1 MPRDTAQRRAVQSVI
16 READRPLT
24 PQEVLENAQQTVPNI
39 GVATIYRTLKLFLE
53 EQWLAV
59 VEVPGEPC
67 RYELAGKGH
76 HHHFSCRACGR
87 MYDFEGCPGQLDGL
101 APKGFIME
109 DHELFLFGRCA
120 DCAAA

>member
-1 MPRDTAQRRAVQSVI
+1 
-16 READRPLT
+16 
-24 PQEVLENAQQTVPNI
+24 
-39 GVATIYRTLKLFLE
+39 
-53 EQWLAV
+53 
-59 VEVPGEPC
+59 
-67 RYELAGKGH
+67 
-76 HHHFSCRACGR
+76 